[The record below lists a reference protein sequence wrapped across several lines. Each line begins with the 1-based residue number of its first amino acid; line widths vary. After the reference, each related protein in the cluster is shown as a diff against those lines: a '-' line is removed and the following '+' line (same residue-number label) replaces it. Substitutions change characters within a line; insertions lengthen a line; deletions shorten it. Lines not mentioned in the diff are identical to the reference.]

1 MKKKDILLF
10 NSILFVFIVIL
21 KFIFID
27 NLTKY
32 YEIVNAIFWL
42 SATFILFKVFGFK
55 KDNNSNKQSVI
66 QVTIISLLIFI
77 LLTYLSGLF
86 FGFLKNAYNL
96 TIISII
102 KNIYS
107 TLIMIICE
115 ELIRY
120 MIAKK
125 ENKGHT
131 CLVILTILYIILDF
145 IMIFNNN
152 ILKTGVDSFIFITT
166 NILPSISRHIL
177 CSYIVKNSSY
187 IPCIIIQLYFG
198 LNKYLLPI
206 FPDYGNYISS
216 MLGIIYPYVIYL
228 VLNRIIVDYKKE
240 KYVKIK
246 KRLWYINFPII
257 VFLLIVISLSLGI
270 FKYKMIAIASGS
282 MEPVYYRGD
291 AIIYEK
297 VGSKKPQVGEIL
309 VFTHNGQIISHRILS
324 ISIKDDVYTYQTKGD
339 NNDTQDD
346 FLVKEEEILGTVK
359 LRLKYIGLPTIWLND
374 LIN

>member
-42 SATFILFKVFGFK
+42 LATFILFKVFGFK

-107 TLIMIICE
+107 TFIMIICE

-125 ENKGHT
+125 EIKGHT